1 MKHRLDVVM
10 SQPKWLTPAEML
22 AWRGFITT
30 STDLVNLIA
39 KDLAPYGLDGGDYQL
54 LAMLSEAPDQKLK
67 MCDLAERLRL
77 SRSGLTRR
85 IDGVLKAKYV
95 SQIRDNQDGRVV
107 FAHLTKKGFDL
118 IKKVAPH
125 HLESVRSRMIDLLS
139 PAEIRAFG
147 SGFEKIARN
156 VKQSE

>member
-1 MKHRLDVVM
+1 MTNPNWLNSVEMK
-10 SQPKWLTPAEML
+10 
-22 AWRGFITT
+22 AWRGFVNT
-30 STDLVNLIA
+30 SSDLLNLIA
-39 KDLAPYGLDGGDYQL
+39 RDLEPFGIDGGDYQL

-95 SQIRDNQDGRVV
+95 AQVRDNKDGRVV
-107 FAHLTKKGFDL
+107 FAHLTKKGFDF

-125 HLESVRSRMIDLLS
+125 HLESVRHRMIDLLS
-139 PAEIRAFG
+139 VAELKAFG
-147 SGFEKIARN
+147 TGFEKISKN

>member
-1 MKHRLDVVM
+1 VVM

-95 SQIRDNQDGRVV
+95 SQVRDNQDGRVV

>member
-1 MKHRLDVVM
+1 M

-22 AWRGFITT
+22 AWRSFIAT

-95 SQIRDNQDGRVV
+95 SQVRDNQDGRVV

>member
-1 MKHRLDVVM
+1 
-10 SQPKWLTPAEML
+10 ML

-95 SQIRDNQDGRVV
+95 SQVRDNQDGRVV

-147 SGFEKIARN
+147 SGFEKIAKN

>member
-1 MKHRLDVVM
+1 MTN
-10 SQPKWLTPAEML
+10 PNWLNSAEMK
-22 AWRGFITT
+22 AWRGFVNT
-30 STDLVNLIA
+30 SSDLLNLIA
-39 KDLAPYGLDGGDYQL
+39 RDLEPFGIDGGDYQL

-67 MCDLAERLRL
+67 MCELAERLRL

-95 SQIRDNQDGRVV
+95 AQVRDNKDGRVV
-107 FAHLTKKGFDL
+107 FAHLTKKGFDF

-125 HLESVRSRMIDLLS
+125 HLESVRHRMIDLLS
-139 PAEIRAFG
+139 VAELKAFG
-147 SGFEKIARN
+147 SGFEKISKN

>member
-1 MKHRLDVVM
+1 M

-77 SRSGLTRR
+77 SRSGLTSR

-95 SQIRDNQDGRVV
+95 SQVRDNQDGRVV

>member
-1 MKHRLDVVM
+1 MK
-10 SQPKWLTPAEML
+10 
-22 AWRGFITT
+22 AWRGFVNT
-30 STDLVNLIA
+30 SSDLLNLIA
-39 KDLAPYGLDGGDYQL
+39 RDLEPFGIDGGDYQL

-85 IDGVLKAKYV
+85 MDGVLKAKYV
-95 SQIRDNQDGRVV
+95 AQVRDNQDGRVV
-107 FAHLTKKGFDL
+107 FAHLTKKGFDF

-125 HLESVRSRMIDLLS
+125 HLESVRRRMIDLLS
-139 PAEIRAFG
+139 VAELKAFG
-147 SGFEKIARN
+147 SGFEKISKN

>member
-1 MKHRLDVVM
+1 MTNPNWLNSVEMK
-10 SQPKWLTPAEML
+10 
-22 AWRGFITT
+22 AWRGFVNT
-30 STDLVNLIA
+30 SSDLLNLIA
-39 KDLAPYGLDGGDYQL
+39 RDLEPFGIDGGDYQL

-95 SQIRDNQDGRVV
+95 AQVRDNKDGRVV
-107 FAHLTKKGFDL
+107 FAHLTKKGFDF

-125 HLESVRSRMIDLLS
+125 HLESVRHRMIDLLS
-139 PAEIRAFG
+139 VAELKAFG
-147 SGFEKIARN
+147 SGFEKISKN

>member
-1 MKHRLDVVM
+1 MK
-10 SQPKWLTPAEML
+10 
-22 AWRGFITT
+22 AWRGFVST
-30 STDLVNLIA
+30 SSDLLNLIA
-39 KDLAPYGLDGGDYQL
+39 RDLEPFGIDGGDYQL

-85 IDGVLKAKYV
+85 MDGVLKAKYV
-95 SQIRDNQDGRVV
+95 AQVRDNQDGRVV
-107 FAHLTKKGFDL
+107 FAHLTKKGFDF

-125 HLESVRSRMIDLLS
+125 HLESVRRRMIDLLS
-139 PAEIRAFG
+139 VAELKAFG
-147 SGFEKIARN
+147 SGFEKISKN

>member
-1 MKHRLDVVM
+1 M

-22 AWRGFITT
+22 AWRGFVTT

-95 SQIRDNQDGRVV
+95 SQVRDNQDGRVV

-125 HLESVRSRMIDLLS
+125 HLESVRSRMINLLS

>member
-1 MKHRLDVVM
+1 M

-67 MCDLAERLRL
+67 MCDLTERLRL

-95 SQIRDNQDGRVV
+95 SQVRDNQDGRVV

>member
-1 MKHRLDVVM
+1 MVK

-95 SQIRDNQDGRVV
+95 SQVRDNQDGRVV

-147 SGFEKIARN
+147 SGFEKIARK

>member
-1 MKHRLDVVM
+1 M

-95 SQIRDNQDGRVV
+95 SQVRDNQDGRVV

-156 VKQSE
+156 VKQSG

>member
-1 MKHRLDVVM
+1 
-10 SQPKWLTPAEML
+10 ML
-22 AWRGFITT
+22 AWRGFV
-30 STDLVNLIA
+30 SNSSDLLNLIER
-39 KDLAPYGLDGGDYQL
+39 DLKPFGIDGGDYQL
-54 LAMLSEAPDQKLK
+54 LAMLSEARDHKLK
-67 MCDLAERLRL
+67 MCDLAETLRL

-107 FAHLTKKGFDL
+107 FAHLTIKGFEFL
-118 IKKVAPH
+118 KKVAPY

-147 SGFEKIARN
+147 SGFEKIAENNKN
-156 VKQSE
+156 VE

>member
-1 MKHRLDVVM
+1 M

-22 AWRGFITT
+22 AWRGFV
-30 STDLVNLIA
+30 SNSSDLLNLIER
-39 KDLAPYGLDGGDYQL
+39 DLKPFGIDGGDYQL

-95 SQIRDNQDGRVV
+95 SQVRDNQDGRVV

>member
-1 MKHRLDVVM
+1 M

-95 SQIRDNQDGRVV
+95 SQVRDNQDGRVV

-125 HLESVRSRMIDLLS
+125 HLKSVRSRMIDLLS

>member
-1 MKHRLDVVM
+1 M
-10 SQPKWLTPAEML
+10 SQPKWLTPTEML

-85 IDGVLKAKYV
+85 MDGVLKAKYV
-95 SQIRDNQDGRVV
+95 SQVRDNQDGRVV

>member
-1 MKHRLDVVM
+1 MARLYHHLDRSRKSHR
-10 SQPKWLTPAEML
+10 Q
-22 AWRGFITT
+22 R
-30 STDLVNLIA
+30 
-39 KDLAPYGLDGGDYQL
+39 LAPYGLDGGDYQL

-95 SQIRDNQDGRVV
+95 SQVRDNQDGRVV

-147 SGFEKIARN
+147 SGFKKIARN

>member
-1 MKHRLDVVM
+1 MK
-10 SQPKWLTPAEML
+10 
-22 AWRGFITT
+22 AWRGFVNT
-30 STDLVNLIA
+30 SSDLLNLIA
-39 KDLAPYGLDGGDYQL
+39 RDLEPFGIDGGDYQL

-67 MCDLAERLRL
+67 MCELAERLRL

-95 SQIRDNQDGRVV
+95 AQVRDNKDGRVV
-107 FAHLTKKGFDL
+107 FAHLTKKGFDF

-125 HLESVRSRMIDLLS
+125 HLESVRHRMIDLLS
-139 PAEIRAFG
+139 VAELKAFG
-147 SGFEKIARN
+147 SGFEKISKN

>member
-1 MKHRLDVVM
+1 M

-95 SQIRDNQDGRVV
+95 SQVRDNQDGRVV

-125 HLESVRSRMIDLLS
+125 HLESVRSRMINLLS

-156 VKQSE
+156 VRQSE

>member
-1 MKHRLDVVM
+1 MLEAVTN
-10 SQPKWLTPAEML
+10 PNWLNSAEMK
-22 AWRGFITT
+22 AWRGFVST
-30 STDLVNLIA
+30 SSDLLNLIA
-39 KDLAPYGLDGGDYQL
+39 RDLEPFGIDGGDYQL

-85 IDGVLKAKYV
+85 MDGVLKAKYV
-95 SQIRDNQDGRVV
+95 SQVRDNQDGRVV
-107 FAHLTKKGFDL
+107 FAHITKKGFDF

-139 PAEIRAFG
+139 PAEIHAFG
-147 SGFEKIARN
+147 SGFEKISKN

>member
-1 MKHRLDVVM
+1 MK
-10 SQPKWLTPAEML
+10 
-22 AWRGFITT
+22 AWRGFVNT
-30 STDLVNLIA
+30 SSDLLNLIA
-39 KDLAPYGLDGGDYQL
+39 RDLEPFGIDGGDYQL

-67 MCDLAERLRL
+67 MCELAERLRL

-95 SQIRDNQDGRVV
+95 AQARDNKDGRVV
-107 FAHLTKKGFDL
+107 FAHLTKKGFDF

-125 HLESVRSRMIDLLS
+125 HLESVRHRMIDLLS
-139 PAEIRAFG
+139 VAELKAFG
-147 SGFEKIARN
+147 SGFEKISKN